1 MNILITMPDNN
12 LRKMVLH
19 EDSLAKLRS
28 VGNVELNPNP
38 KSYTPQELAE
48 KLKTAEV
55 CITTW
60 GSARF
65 TKAVLQG
72 SAVKLIAHAAGSV
85 QGVVTE
91 DVFETGVKVVSANQ
105 AFGKTVAE
113 YNILLHLMAARRSYE
128 IIRNT
133 KTANAWSSNEWC
145 VDGLLGKTVGII
157 GLGTISR
164 ELIKMFKVFDTKILL
179 YSEHCTQENAAKLG
193 VESVPLDRLLRE
205 SDTVNVQTSLTQK
218 SYHLLNAQRLALL
231 KDGAIIVNVARGP
244 IIDETA
250 LIKELQSKR
259 IFAALDVYDEEPL
272 PENHPLRTLDNVIT
286 SPHVGGKTLEC
297 RANFGVIVADD
308 IVRFARHEPL
318 QNQVLVEEF
327 RRMTQNVKK

>member
-1 MNILITMPDNN
+1 MNILVTIPDNL
-12 LRKMVLH
+12 LRKMALQ

-38 KSYTPQELAE
+38 KAYTPQELAE
-48 KLKTAEV
+48 KLKTADV

-65 TKAVLQG
+65 TKAVLEG
-72 SAVKLIAHAAGSV
+72 TAVKLIAHAAGSV
-85 QGVVTE
+85 QGIIAE

-113 YNILLHLMAARRSYE
+113 YNILLHLMAARRSYD
-128 IIRNT
+128 IIRKT
-133 KTANAWSSNEWC
+133 KTENGWSGEMS

-164 ELIKMFKVFDTKILL
+164 ELIKMLKVFDTKILL
-179 YSEHCTQENAAKLG
+179 YSEHCTKEKAEELG
-193 VESVPLDRLLRE
+193 VESVPLDRLLKE

-218 SYHLLNAQRLALL
+218 SYHLLNAERLALL

-244 IIDETA
+244 IIEEAA
-250 LIKELQSKR
+250 LIKELESKR

-272 PENHPLRTLDNVIT
+272 PENHPLRTLENVLT
-286 SPHVGGKTLEC
+286 SPHVGGKTVEC
-297 RANFGVIVADD
+297 RANFGKIVADD
-308 IVRFARHEPL
+308 IVRFARGEPL